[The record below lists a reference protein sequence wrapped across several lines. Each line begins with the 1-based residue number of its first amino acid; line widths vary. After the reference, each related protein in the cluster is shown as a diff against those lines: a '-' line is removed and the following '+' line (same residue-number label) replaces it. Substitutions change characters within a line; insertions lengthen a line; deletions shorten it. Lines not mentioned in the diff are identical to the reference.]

1 MDEVLIDTN
10 ILVYMYQP
18 EEGIKR
24 TRAVEF
30 VHALS
35 ESERGRLSAQVLAE
49 FVSSTIKGDPPILFV
64 DEALMEVEL
73 LARTFVVFDVTTF
86 IVREAVR
93 GVGQYQMSYY
103 DAQIWATAKLHQI
116 PTIATED
123 FTHGR
128 VVEGVRYVNPFLH

>member
-18 EEGIKR
+18 EEGIKQ

-30 VHALS
+30 VHTLADS
-35 ESERGRLSAQVLAE
+35 ARGRLSAQVLAE
-49 FVSSTIKGDPPILFV
+49 FVSSTIKGAPPILSV
-64 DEALMEVEL
+64 DEALTEVEL
-73 LARTFVVFDVTTF
+73 LARTFIVFDVTAF
-86 IVREAVR
+86 VVHEAVR
-93 GVGQYQMSYY
+93 GVRQYQMSYY
-103 DAQIWATAKLHQI
+103 DAQIWATAKLHQV

-128 VVEGVRYVNPFLH
+128 VVDGVRFVIPFVH